1 MLMNKALTSDVSSV
15 LAKTTPKRA
24 PPPPMDYVL
33 YERKTNQRVEDK
45 LKLLKLFLL
54 SNKKWTTKPK
64 KDLGLKNLHY
74 WKFFLENNL
83 LPLHKIYKD

>member
-54 SNKKWTTKPK
+54 SNKK
-64 KDLGLKNLHY
+64 
-74 WKFFLENNL
+74 
-83 LPLHKIYKD
+83 